1 VFTAVI
7 EVLCVKLGTD
17 QGEQCSQTIF
27 LRLLCDERFL
37 RTFTNWRTL
46 FVRTFDI
53 MQQSGKDKKQQCSSA
68 YHMRALL
75 LKDKKKT

>member
-1 VFTAVI
+1 
-7 EVLCVKLGTD
+7 
-17 QGEQCSQTIF
+17 
-27 LRLLCDERFL
+27 
-37 RTFTNWRTL
+37 
-46 FVRTFDI
+46 